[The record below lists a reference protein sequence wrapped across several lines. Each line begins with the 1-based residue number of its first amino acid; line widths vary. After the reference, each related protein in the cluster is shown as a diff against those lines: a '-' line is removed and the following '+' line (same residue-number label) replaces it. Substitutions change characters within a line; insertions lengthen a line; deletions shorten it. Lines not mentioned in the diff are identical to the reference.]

1 MMIRRRLRIV
11 LCNYT
16 IKLETDV
23 KFVNRRFSYWTNTFT
38 RFYIKFQYFHTRFNL
53 HFESNYHPD
62 TCFSLINPT
71 NRHDEKRN
79 RESENWEIYPRSLIQ
94 TIFHE
99 KKKKN
104 RTEEKLIQPFPALH
118 SRHVR
123 PKLFSRFSFRLRSI
137 FISLRNSP
145 RDRSNILRPLVI
157 FFFPPPFRPLHYSSE
172 RHQSL
177 PSKILLGR
185 SCYLVP
191 FRYPWTAFPT
201 LSTNG
206 ETIFEA
212 GIIVVEQRTFCA
224 LSCLPEV
231 EGVWRNIEEF
241 FSPPHSYSLSCYSWI
256 FLPLRMF
263 ILIEYF
269 KLYRSLL
276 YRKGGGNINIIRDTT
291 FPRNFAIS
299 VGQ

>member
-1 MMIRRRLRIV
+1 MNKHIHP
-11 LCNYT
+11 
-16 IKLETDV
+16 D
-23 KFVNRRFSYWTNTFT
+23 F
-38 RFYIKFQYFHTRFNL
+38 KFQYFHTRFNL

-79 RESENWEIYPRSLIQ
+79 RERKREWELGDLSPKFNPNDFSR
-94 TIFHE
+94 

-104 RTEEKLIQPFPALH
+104 RTGEKLIQPFPALH

-123 PKLFSRFSFRLRSI
+123 SKLFSRFSFRLRSI
-137 FISLRNSP
+137 FISLRNSS

-157 FFFPPPFRPLHYSSE
+157 FFFPPPFGPLHYSSE
-172 RHQSL
+172 RHQFL

-191 FRYPWTAFPT
+191 FRYPRTAFPT

-241 FSPPHSYSLSCYSWI
+241 PPSPPPLLFPLMLFVNI
-256 FLPLRMF
+256 FAVANV
-263 ILIEYF
+263 
-269 KLYRSLL
+269 YRS
-276 YRKGGGNINIIRDTT
+276 NILNCIEVCVVSKR
-291 FPRNFAIS
+291 REGK
-299 VGQ
+299 V